1 MTIFNKH
8 ISLLKLRS
16 SLAIF
21 ILAIF
26 LWPNVAASKI
36 TAQSENGFA
45 VFHVADV
52 AAEPD
57 EIWSKLILP
66 NNWWSGDHSF
76 SGDAD
81 NFYLEP
87 KINGCFCEL
96 LIDKDAEVKKETG
109 VVEHL
114 RIIHIKDYEVLR
126 MTGALGPLQSEAVN
140 GTFTIAIKPNGD
152 GTSKISFLYVVGGY
166 MRFEVS
172 KIAPSIDK
180 VVGDQFVNLVKLIGP
195 ASKTDDI
202 DPINIDKSDALIVD
216 KDIIK
221 LSSDDKEADEKE
233 ADEKETDGED
243 KKDDADE
250 VRRER

>member
-8 ISLLKLRS
+8 ISLRKLRS

-21 ILAIF
+21 ILTIF

-45 VFHVADV
+45 VFHAADV

-57 EIWSKLILP
+57 EIWNKIILP
-66 NNWWSGDHSF
+66 NRWWSGKHSF
-76 SGDAD
+76 SGDAE

-96 LIDKDAEVKKETG
+96 LVDRDSEVQKETG

-114 RIIHIKDYEVLR
+114 RIIHIRDYEVLR

-140 GTFTIAIKPNGD
+140 GTFTIAMKSNGD

-166 MRFEVS
+166 MRFEGP
-172 KIAPSIDK
+172 KIASSIDN
-180 VVGDQFVNLVKLIGP
+180 VVGEQFSNLVKLIGP
-195 ASKTDDI
+195 LQKLEEIDSNDANAIDVEKSELSEDEAIIDSSKDDTE
-202 DPINIDKSDALIVD
+202 VE
-216 KDIIK
+216 DI
-221 LSSDDKEADEKE
+221 EKE
-233 ADEKETDGED
+233 DSGKE
-243 KKDDADE
+243 E